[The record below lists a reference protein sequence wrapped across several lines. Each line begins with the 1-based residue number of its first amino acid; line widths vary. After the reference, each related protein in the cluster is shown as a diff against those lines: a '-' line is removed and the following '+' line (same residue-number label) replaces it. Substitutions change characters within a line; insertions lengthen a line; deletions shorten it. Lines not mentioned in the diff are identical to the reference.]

1 MEAQIQTE
9 NRRKPR
15 RGPDSSARPLYMFGK
30 AIEAIKEAVRLEAYA
45 GELTQLR
52 LGGESLRGICPIH
65 GGENR
70 SSFAVYPEK
79 QRWFCYRGNEGG
91 DIVDLCQAVENHSTA
106 WTAMLSLA
114 QRYGI
119 ELPRRSECWHKW
131 QSQKGDVRARVL
143 EAITLSYQRR
153 FFRVYASFLSD
164 IEDPTARE
172 EEAASFWETCG
183 AVARM
188 CAAGR
193 VGR

>member
-52 LGGESLRGICPIH
+52 LGGESLRGVCPIH
-65 GGENR
+65 RGENR

-79 QRWFCYRGNEGG
+79 QRWFCFRCDEGG
-91 DIVDLCQAVENHSTA
+91 DIVDLCQAVEEHTSL

-119 ELPRRSECWHKW
+119 ELPRRPSEASWHRW
-131 QSQKGDVRARVL
+131 QSQKSDMRAAIL
-143 EAITLSYQRR
+143 EAMTLSYQRR
-153 FFRVYASFLSD
+153 LFRVYAGFL
-164 IEDPTARE
+164 
-172 EEAASFWETCG
+172 
-183 AVARM
+183 
-188 CAAGR
+188 
-193 VGR
+193 